1 MSNGRNSE
9 GYSDPTATNAIGQV
23 SREENESDK
32 RANDLI
38 KVLKFIIRSCG
49 FELITRIQIKEVKTG
64 RTYK

>member
-49 FELITRIQIKEVKTG
+49 FELIARIQIKEVKTG

>member
-49 FELITRIQIKEVKTG
+49 FELISGIQIKEVKTG

>member
-1 MSNGRNSE
+1 MKTGKNTE

-38 KVLKFIIRSCG
+38 KMLKFIIRSCG
-49 FELITRIQIKEVKTG
+49 FKLIERIQIKEVKTG
-64 RTYK
+64 RCYK

>member
-49 FELITRIQIKEVKTG
+49 FELITRIQIRETKSGKE
-64 RTYK
+64 YK